1 MTQHYRMT
9 QADAIA
15 QYKDGLISAT
25 ALIYYYLKIKLAP
38 DWKMTLHQRSV
49 CKELGISKAAFYK
62 GIQRLKDKGLID
74 WEAPNGVVVSFVQSE
89 DTCDQSKTVERST
102 DACDQSETVGQIGD
116 SLDKSETC
124 WTDQRLIGQIGD
136 SLDKSETHWT
146 DQRLIGQIGD
156 SLDRSE
162 TRWTDQRLV
171 GQIRDSLDRSE
182 TPLDRSETP
191 LDRSE
196 TPTPPNPAQSK
207 HSPDSPYSYQIFI
220 NSLSDCERESFFEFG
235 MKKAAELPKPPV
247 LPKKWIERNWLELS
261 SEFKAVSSPVSSLT
275 PNQVDP
281 ELYEQQRQEL
291 LLAASQELAELKA
304 QQQKWKQQKAED
316 STTPRY

>member
-15 QYKDGLISAT
+15 QYKDGLISSM

-89 DTCDQSKTVERST
+89 DTCDQSKTVEQST
-102 DACDQSETVGQIGD
+102 NACDQSETVEQNED

-124 WTDQRLIGQIGD
+124 WTDQRLVGQIGD

-146 DQRLIGQIGD
+146 DQRLVGQIGD
-156 SLDRSE
+156 SLDKSE
-162 TRWTDQRLV
+162 TP
-171 GQIRDSLDRSE
+171 LDKSE
-182 TPLDRSETP
+182 TPLDRSETS
-191 LDRSE
+191 LDKLE
-196 TPTPPNPAQSK
+196 TTTPPNPAQRK
-207 HSPDSPYSYQIFI
+207 DSPDSPYSYQIFI

-261 SEFKAVSSPVSSLT
+261 SEFKTVSSPVSSPT

-304 QQQKWKQQKAED
+304 QQERWKQQKAEE
-316 STTPRY
+316 STTTGHKSSMETPVL

>member
-1 MTQHYRMT
+1 MT

-15 QYKDGLISAT
+15 QYKDGLISSM

-89 DTCDQSKTVERST
+89 DACDQSKTVEPST
-102 DACDQSETVGQIGD
+102 DACDQSETVEQNED

-124 WTDQRLIGQIGD
+124 WTDQRLVGQIGD

-146 DQRLIGQIGD
+146 DQRLVGQIGD
-156 SLDRSE
+156 SLDK
-162 TRWTDQRLV
+162 
-171 GQIRDSLDRSE
+171 SE
-182 TPLDRSETP
+182 TPLDKSETS
-191 LDRSE
+191 LDKLE
-196 TPTPPNPAQSK
+196 TPTPPNPAQRK

-235 MKKAAELPKPPV
+235 MKRAAELPKPPV

-261 SEFKAVSSPVSSLT
+261 SEFKTVSSPVSSPT

-304 QQQKWKQQKAED
+304 QQERWKQQKAEE
-316 STTPRY
+316 STTNGHKSSMKTPVL

>member
-102 DACDQSETVGQIGD
+102 DACDQSETVEQNED

-124 WTDQRLIGQIGD
+124 WTNQKLVEQNERLIGQIRN
-136 SLDKSETHWT
+136 L
-146 DQRLIGQIGD
+146 
-156 SLDRSE
+156 LDRSE
-162 TRWTDQRLV
+162 TRWTNRRLV
-171 GQIRDSLDRSE
+171 GQIGDSVGQIGDSVGQIGDSVGQIGDPHPPQPRSE
-182 TPLDRSETP
+182 KAFPRFS
-191 LDRSE
+191 
-196 TPTPPNPAQSK
+196 
-207 HSPDSPYSYQIFI
+207 IF
-220 NSLSDCERESFFEFG
+220 LSDFYQLSLRLRERELF
-235 MKKAAELPKPPV
+235 
-247 LPKKWIERNWLELS
+247 
-261 SEFKAVSSPVSSLT
+261 
-275 PNQVDP
+275 
-281 ELYEQQRQEL
+281 
-291 LLAASQELAELKA
+291 
-304 QQQKWKQQKAED
+304 
-316 STTPRY
+316 

>member
-15 QYKDGLISAT
+15 QYQDGLISAT

-89 DTCDQSKTVERST
+89 ETCDQSKTVEQST
-102 DACDQSETVGQIGD
+102 NACDQSETVEQNEDSLDKSETCWTDQRLVGQIGD

-124 WTDQRLIGQIGD
+124 WTNRRLV
-136 SLDKSETHWT
+136 
-146 DQRLIGQIGD
+146 GQIGD

-162 TRWTDQRLV
+162 TP
-171 GQIRDSLDRSE
+171 LDKSE
-182 TPLDRSETP
+182 TPLDKSETS
-191 LDRSE
+191 LDKLE
-196 TPTPPNPAQSK
+196 TPTPPNPAQRK

-261 SEFKAVSSPVSSLT
+261 SEFKAVSSPVSSPT

-304 QQQKWKQQKAED
+304 QQEKWKQQKAEQ
-316 STTPRY
+316 SNASGYTSSRETPVL

>member
-15 QYKDGLISAT
+15 QYKDGLISST

-74 WEAPNGVVVSFVQSE
+74 WEAPNGVVVSFVQSK
-89 DTCDQSKTVERST
+89 DI
-102 DACDQSETVGQIGD
+102 CDQSETVEQSED

-124 WTDQRLIGQIGD
+124 WTDQRLVGQIGD
-136 SLDKSETHWT
+136 SF
-146 DQRLIGQIGD
+146 GQIGD

-162 TRWTDQRLV
+162 TP
-171 GQIRDSLDRSE
+171 LDRSE

-196 TPTPPNPAQSK
+196 TPTPPNPAQRK

-220 NSLSDCERESFFEFG
+220 NSLSDYERESFFEFG
-235 MKKAAELPKPPV
+235 MKKAAELPKLPV

-261 SEFKAVSSPVSSLT
+261 SEFKAVSSPVSSPT

-304 QQQKWKQQKAED
+304 QQQKWKQQKAEESND
-316 STTPRY
+316 PGYTSSMERPVL

>member
-15 QYKDGLISAT
+15 QYKDGLISST

-89 DTCDQSKTVERST
+89 DTCDQSKTVEQST
-102 DACDQSETVGQIGD
+102 NACNQSETVKQSED
-116 SLDKSETC
+116 SLDESETC
-124 WTDQRLIGQIGD
+124 WTDQRLVGQIGD

-146 DQRLIGQIGD
+146 DQRLVGQIGD
-156 SLDRSE
+156 SLDKSE
-162 TRWTDQRLV
+162 TL
-171 GQIRDSLDRSE
+171 LDRSE
-182 TPLDRSETP
+182 TSLDKSETL
-191 LDRSE
+191 LDKSE
-196 TPTPPNPAQSK
+196 TPTPPNPAQRK
-207 HSPDSPYSYQIFI
+207 DSPDSPYSYQIFI

-261 SEFKAVSSPVSSLT
+261 SEFKAVSSPVSSPT

-291 LLAASQELAELKA
+291 LLAASQELAELQA
-304 QQQKWKQQKAED
+304 QQEKWKQQKAEQ
-316 STTPRY
+316 SNAPGYKSSMGTPLL